1 MKEKMEK
8 RKVFIYSVFDG
19 VWHFLCSFT
28 VTQTFACL
36 TSDLLIFFPSDCSFT
51 VSFPFTDSC
60 DSGIAK
66 SLCVH
71 L

>member
-1 MKEKMEK
+1 MEK
-8 RKVFIYSVFDG
+8 IKMFIYSSVFDG
-19 VWHFLCSFT
+19 IGHFLFSFT
-28 VTQTFACL
+28 VTACL
-36 TSDLLIFFPSDCSFT
+36 MLGLLIFFPSDCSFT